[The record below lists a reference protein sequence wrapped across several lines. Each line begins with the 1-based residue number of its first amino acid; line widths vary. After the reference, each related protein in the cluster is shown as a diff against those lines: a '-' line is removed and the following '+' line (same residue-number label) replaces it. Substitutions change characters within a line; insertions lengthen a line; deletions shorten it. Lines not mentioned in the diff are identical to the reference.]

1 MTGVA
6 LGLFG
11 MPFVNLEWKAVVIV
25 LTRVAE
31 AAGLGWPGHG
41 WRIANG
47 PRIVALMA
55 VVAPLPLVGDMLI
68 VHFSCGTV
76 LAATVT
82 VIALTV
88 PLTIQ

>member
-1 MTGVA
+1 MA
-6 LGLFG
+6 LDLLG
-11 MPFVNLEWKAVVIV
+11 MPVVNLEWKTVVVV

-47 PRIVALMA
+47 PGIVALMA
-55 VVAPLPLVGDMLI
+55 VVAPLPLAGDMLI
-68 VHFSCGTV
+68 VHFPCGTV

-82 VIALTV
+82 VITLTV